1 MYGIDK
7 DTDFSFLSEKQLEQV
22 CFGWVSIRLNFDG
35 DISLFLECTLEHVTK
50 DGQVSSG
57 DTSEPISCSSLLTLL
72 ASSVKRVDIIG
83 EGDIELFFSNGDKV
97 RIYDSNSGTE
107 SYHFTFPGGMII
119 V

>member
-1 MYGIDK
+1 MYGLDK
-7 DTDFSFLSEKQLEQV
+7 DEDLSFFSEKELEQV
-22 CFGWVSIRLNFDG
+22 CFGWISIQLHFSG
-35 DISLFLECTLEHVTK
+35 EISLFIECTFEHVTK
-50 DGQVSSG
+50 DGQVFLGDSSK
-57 DTSEPISCSSLLTLL
+57 PISCSSLLTLL

>member
-1 MYGIDK
+1 MYGLDK

-22 CFGWVSIRLNFDG
+22 CFGWVSMRLNFDG
-35 DISLFLECTLEHVTK
+35 HTTLVLECTLKHGTK
-50 DGQVSSG
+50 DGQVSPG

-72 ASSVKRVDIIG
+72 ASSVKRADIIG
-83 EGDIELFFSNGDKV
+83 EGDIELFFSSGDKV
-97 RIYDSNSGTE
+97 RIYDSNDSTE